1 MIETPLNRAPEK
13 YSQREES
20 RFRRQV
26 ELYLEI
32 LSSDIS
38 RASVLTGNLSSLASK
53 RENFTSPPIG

>member
-1 MIETPLNRAPEK
+1 MIATPVNKAPEK
-13 YSQREES
+13 YSQREEA

-32 LSSDIS
+32 LSSNIS
-38 RASVLTGNLSSLASK
+38 SISALTGNLASLASK